1 MTSCFAELLDFI
13 RIMPDGLD
21 QIVALKKSILFLI
34 LSKLLKIMYF
44 FLISSNYINTGITFN
59 LLMRQKI
66 FYGKDNEAEVITSER
81 HMSDGQ
87 MHSFLQLFR
96 NTEKI
101 SLN

>member
-1 MTSCFAELLDFI
+1 MTSCFAELLGFI
-13 RIMPDGLD
+13 RIMSDGLD
-21 QIVALKKSILFLI
+21 RIVALKKSILFLI
-34 LSKLLKIMYF
+34 LSKLLKMYF

-66 FYGKDNEAEVITSER
+66 FYGKDNEAEVITSEI
-81 HMSDGQ
+81 HMSNGQ

>member
-1 MTSCFAELLDFI
+1 
-13 RIMPDGLD
+13 
-21 QIVALKKSILFLI
+21 
-34 LSKLLKIMYF
+34 
-44 FLISSNYINTGITFN
+44 
-59 LLMRQKI
+59 MRQKI
-66 FYGKDNEAEVITSER
+66 FYGKDNEAEVITSEI